1 MRNSFLAM
9 NLCALLAVLTV
20 TAKLNVS
27 NESRGRPVVKA
38 NIVFVGPTLPPSPW
52 GGDDECW
59 EDIRQCF

>member
-20 TAKLNVS
+20 TAKPVVS
-27 NESRGRPVVKA
+27 SESRVPVVKA
-38 NIVFVGPTLPPSPW
+38 AVVFVGPTIPPSPW